1 MAANVLAGI
10 SILLALFV
18 LGSACYLRSRSDL
31 RHTIDRVSFRLM
43 LWSMIGEILF
53 AVNYLSQ
60 IAMVRPRRDITDSSH
75 TPTRDG
81 DV

>member
-18 LGSACYLRSRSDL
+18 LVSALYLRSRPDL
-31 RHTIDRVSFRLM
+31 CHVINRVSFRLM

-60 IAMVRPRRDITDSSH
+60 IAMVSAGH
-75 TPTRDG
+75 
-81 DV
+81 